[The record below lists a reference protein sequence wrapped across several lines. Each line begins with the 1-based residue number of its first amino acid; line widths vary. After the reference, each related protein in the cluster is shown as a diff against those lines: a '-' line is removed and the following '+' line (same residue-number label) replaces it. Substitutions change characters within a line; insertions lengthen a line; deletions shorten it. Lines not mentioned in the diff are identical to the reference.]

1 MEPRFS
7 LTLGTWA
14 IARAEKN
21 SVRVLKYGLR
31 TRLVRAISD
40 GKLVLTNR
48 FETRTSL
55 VSLKLMKIV
64 FNAMNEYDFGSLSI
78 LTEWL
83 RQIEAL
89 VVPAKT
95 MTNIAILCNKRKWRF
110 VQVFPFSWRS
120 QKKGENSK
128 VERVISSKCVVR
140 VHEGQLCAQE

>member
-14 IARAEKN
+14 IYPSGKKFGPYLK
-21 SVRVLKYGLR
+21 VRPSNPVSESYIWWE
-31 TRLVRAISD
+31 ISAH
-40 GKLVLTNR
+40 
-48 FETRTSL
+48 ESL
-55 VSLKLMKIV
+55 WNASKPCFPKI
-64 FNAMNEYDFGSLSI
+64 NAMKEYDFGSLSI

-83 RQIEAL
+83 RQVEAL
-89 VVPAKT
+89 MVLAKT

>member
-7 LTLGTWA
+7 RTLSAWA
-14 IARAEKN
+14 IYPSGKN
-21 SVRVLKYGLR
+21 SVRILKYGPR
-31 TRLVRAISD
+31 TRLVRDISHV
-40 GKLVLTNR
+40 KLELPNR
-48 FETRTSL
+48 FETRASL

-64 FNAMNEYDFGSLSI
+64 FNAMNEYDLGSLSI

-89 VVPAKT
+89 VVLAKT

-120 QKKGENSK
+120 
-128 VERVISSKCVVR
+128 
-140 VHEGQLCAQE
+140 